1 MGSCSTKNLK
11 NKDILR
17 TETFDDYDVNDS
29 IIKELSVNNNFL
41 DELLPIMGKNKKF
54 SKQNLIKKKKKIVND
69 INTKIDEIKQDIII
83 ESNNKIDE
91 ITNDNIDLNNQ
102 ISTQTIKIKKYSKRI
117 KKIYELQNNI
127 IKSTTDDVNFIF
139 DEKIKQINNLLD
151 LYNSKLKEIET
162 KISQFETPSDFSISE
177 KYVESIHDS

>member
-17 TETFDDYDVNDS
+17 TETFDDYAVNDS

-41 DELLPIMGKNKKF
+41 DELLPIMGKNKKL
-54 SKQNLIKKKKKIVND
+54 SKQNLIKKKIVND

-102 ISTQTIKIKKYSKRI
+102 ISTQKIKIKKYSKRI
-117 KKIYELQNNI
+117 KKIHELQNNI
-127 IKSTTDDVNFIF
+127 IKSTTDDINYIF

-177 KYVESIHDS
+177 KYVESIYDS